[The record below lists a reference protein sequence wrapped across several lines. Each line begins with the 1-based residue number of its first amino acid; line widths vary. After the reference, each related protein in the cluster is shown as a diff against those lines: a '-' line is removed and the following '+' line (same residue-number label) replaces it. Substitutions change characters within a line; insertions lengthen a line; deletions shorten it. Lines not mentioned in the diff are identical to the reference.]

1 MKTEEELAR
10 KKIDAL
16 VLYIEGSGPMITF
29 LSKIPSY
36 QDGYEQDG
44 PRVHAYSI
52 LLDQKTFVD
61 QLLNGALK
69 KHNAN
74 NQKKNRNHNDWPF
87 GLFMK

>member
-10 KKIDAL
+10 MKIDAL

-29 LSKIPSY
+29 WSKIPSY
-36 QDGYEQDG
+36 QDGYKQDG

-52 LLDQKTFVD
+52 LLDQKTFID